1 MIRRYILPTVFI
13 CIHLPQ
19 ASFLRK
25 EEKKM
30 KTNIT
35 TKQLVQT
42 ALIAAI
48 YAALTAVFMS
58 ISFTPLQ
65 LRVSEVMVFIAYFN
79 PFSIVGLTL
88 GCFIAN
94 LLMSPTPFYDCIF
107 GTLATLLS
115 VGAISLTAKAFN
127 GSKLGVLVSSIWPVL
142 FNGLIVG
149 AMLCF
154 AGIVPMEEGSRV
166 FTVLSTMTSVGFG
179 EMLVVTVMG
188 VPFTYLIMTKYK
200 KVITQY
206 VR

>member
-1 MIRRYILPTVFI
+1 
-13 CIHLPQ
+13 
-19 ASFLRK
+19 
-25 EEKKM
+25 M
-30 KTNIT
+30 KIT

-58 ISFTPLQ
+58 VSFTPLQ
-65 LRVSEVMVFIAYFN
+65 LRVSEVMVFLAYFN
-79 PFSIVGLTL
+79 PFSIIGLTL

-115 VGAISLTAKAFN
+115 VGAISLTAKAFK
-127 GSKLGVLVSSIWPVL
+127 GSKMGVLIASIWPVL

-154 AGIVPMEEGSRV
+154 AGFVPMEEEGKVVS
-166 FTVLSTMTSVGFG
+166 LLATMGSVGLG

-188 VPFTYLIMTKYK
+188 VPLTYLVMTKYK
-200 KVITQY
+200 RMLTQY
-206 VR
+206 IG